1 MRSSLQSTSELQSA
15 VREDLKLLPI
25 EKLRK
30 PLSMAMRR
38 KNDSLFSRLSSP
50 YLFQVLEAGT
60 TTRIKVLEAGT
71 KRKKRNFR
79 ASHPKVRHLWD
90 IELPRSRPQ
99 LHGSMAI
106 GPMHFTVISTEHDWS
121 STSEQYAWMKSDL
134 ESVGRFSTPWIVFT
148 GCGSE
153 ICSSCGTIA
162 LEKQGRC
169 LQHPIKDLAGVDFF
183 DTTIYSAPVHT
194 VVGMAEFTLDDFP
207 HNFSSWSL
215 IRRSVFGYA
224 RVTADKTK
232 LLFEYITT
240 DGQ

>member
-1 MRSSLQSTSELQSA
+1 
-15 VREDLKLLPI
+15 
-25 EKLRK
+25 
-30 PLSMAMRR
+30 
-38 KNDSLFSRLSSP
+38 
-50 YLFQVLEAGT
+50 
-60 TTRIKVLEAGT
+60 
-71 KRKKRNFR
+71 
-79 ASHPKVRHLWD
+79 
-90 IELPRSRPQ
+90 
-99 LHGSMAI
+99 MAI

-121 STSEQYAWMKSDL
+121 STSKQYAWMKSDL

-215 IRRSVFGYA
+215 IRRSAFGYA

>member
-1 MRSSLQSTSELQSA
+1 
-15 VREDLKLLPI
+15 
-25 EKLRK
+25 
-30 PLSMAMRR
+30 
-38 KNDSLFSRLSSP
+38 
-50 YLFQVLEAGT
+50 
-60 TTRIKVLEAGT
+60 
-71 KRKKRNFR
+71 
-79 ASHPKVRHLWD
+79 
-90 IELPRSRPQ
+90 
-99 LHGSMAI
+99 MAI

-215 IRRSVFGYA
+215 IRRSAFGYA